1 MTISDRLSADE
12 LEILVQERTAELE
25 KANQV
30 LRAEIYEYKQAEK
43 AARHSETHYRLLFE
57 TMLQGVVH
65 QDADGKIISMNPSS
79 REDSRQD

>member
-43 AARHSETHYRLLFE
+43 AARHSETH
-57 TMLQGVVH
+57 
-65 QDADGKIISMNPSS
+65 
-79 REDSRQD
+79 